1 MDIQKIL
8 YASEVQSAEKS
19 FQQSSPIYKY
29 SRIIKLVA
37 YILLVPTGQV
47 SPELSD
53 GKLSQP
59 QP

>member
-1 MDIQKIL
+1 MDKQKIL

-19 FQQSSPIYKY
+19 FQQSSLIY
-29 SRIIKLVA
+29 IIIYALA
-37 YILLVPTGQV
+37 HILLLAAGQV

-53 GKLSQP
+53 GKLSRP